1 MLHEGREKR
10 KKQKVRTRHIARW
23 LFLLST
29 VLMLSGITAFADDAA
44 GGDDAMISYAEG
56 VEYYVALDG
65 TWQRI
70 AIRNNVVGK
79 QGKRYYTTPEE
90 LEKIYGDFGFKA
102 SEFNGDRIFPH
113 TAANDPDH
121 VWADQAPSKDSDGN
135 WKVLL
140 AEKDLSL
147 IHI

>member
-1 MLHEGREKR
+1 MLNEGRERMKR
-10 KKQKVRTRHIARW
+10 RRTRGRMGRFAGL
-23 LFLLST
+23 LFLLSA
-29 VLMLSGITAFADDAA
+29 VLMLSGITAFADDADE
-44 GGDDAMISYAEG
+44 GNDSMISYAEG

-79 QGKRYYTTPEE
+79 HGKRYYTTPEE

-113 TAANDPDH
+113 TAANDPEH
-121 VWADQAPSKDSDGN
+121 VWGIRHRARTVMETGKFC
-135 WKVLL
+135 
-140 AEKDLSL
+140 
-147 IHI
+147 